1 MRYVTYFFLFFLKKN
16 FDSVKNTLYLCHHNL
31 GL

>member
-1 MRYVTYFFLFFLKKN
+1 MHYVTYFFIFFKKN
-16 FDSVKNTLYLCHHNL
+16 FDSVINTLYLYHHNL